1 MSWGLQKC
9 QGQQKGAFKIVLRER
24 KPPNWGWQFYVNG
37 WQSAK
42 QIAQLLYLSKRMI
55 IRLKKTEEILIWENW
70 GEKSREIIRHY
81 LAFQMHLGLL
91 ARWIKSQELTHEI

>member
-24 KPPNWGWQFYVNG
+24 KPPNQGWQFYVNG

-42 QIAQLLYLSKRMI
+42 QIAQLFVKENDYQT
-55 IRLKKTEEILIWENW
+55 KKDRTNIDLREL
-70 GEKSREIIRHY
+70 GVKKSGEIIRHY
-81 LAFQMHLGLL
+81 LAFQMQLGLL
-91 ARWIKSQELTHEI
+91 ARWIKPQGLTHEI